1 MCKHDVINIQHA
13 HWLQEVVPS
22 VRRLER
28 VFLRATPKAACE
40 PYSLSLAA
48 TSSSQLAHVQ
58 I

>member
-1 MCKHDVINIQHA
+1 MCKRDVINIQHA

-28 VFLRATPKAACE
+28 VFLRVKPKAACE
-40 PYSLSLAA
+40 PYCLSLAA
-48 TSSSQLAHVQ
+48 TSSSQLAHMQ